1 MSQPLLR
8 LRSVFSRLQTNTA
21 SVNPNN
27 SPNAVKPPTSK
38 PKRMSMQA
46 IEAKKKKRISTSLKG
61 ADDKSRKKKTAV
73 NIYTAL
79 LSHVSKEFLKRMQV
93 SAIAFKD
100 EIQYH
105 DVFHGAE
112 AVVRN
117 IIFFYLNLE
126 YLYDVFRTVF

>member
-1 MSQPLLR
+1 MSQPLLK

-21 SVNPNN
+21 SVNPSN
-27 SPNAVKPPTSK
+27 SLNTVKPSTSTS
-38 PKRMSMQA
+38 KRMSMQV

-79 LSHVSKEFLKRMQV
+79 LSHVSKEFLKRMHI

-100 EIQYH
+100 GIQYH

-112 AVVRN
+112 AVVRSIKKN
-117 IIFFYLNLE
+117 
-126 YLYDVFRTVF
+126 V